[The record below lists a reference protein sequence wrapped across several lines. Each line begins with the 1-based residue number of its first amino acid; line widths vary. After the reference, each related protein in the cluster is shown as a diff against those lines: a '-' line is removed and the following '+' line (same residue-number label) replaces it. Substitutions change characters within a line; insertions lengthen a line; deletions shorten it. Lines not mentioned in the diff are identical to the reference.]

1 MHHLSIYYYEAD
13 NVNYTNFGLDFYITE
28 DKMYRLTLNTT
39 GVLNK
44 MQFIYLV
51 EQSKDN
57 WKSTNI
63 WTVS

>member
-1 MHHLSIYYYEAD
+1 MHHLSIYYYEAG

-44 MQFIYLV
+44 MQFAYLV
-51 EQSKDN
+51 EQSKDS
-57 WKSTNI
+57 WKTTNI